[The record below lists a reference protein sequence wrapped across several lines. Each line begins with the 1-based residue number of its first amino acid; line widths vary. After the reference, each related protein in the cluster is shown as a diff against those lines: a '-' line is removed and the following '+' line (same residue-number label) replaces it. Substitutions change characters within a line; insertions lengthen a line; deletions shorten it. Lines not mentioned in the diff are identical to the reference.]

1 MLCIANPGHA
11 PEAAPRKILQIFRGD
26 PDFAN
31 RKLKKR
37 RCNMQ
42 NNRRKFPITAA
53 GWAAYESMRALVAAR
68 RTSPQRS
75 VSRELSACTPCGSFS
90 RRRKCKAFAALLVPA
105 GTIARLTHFC
115 SAEFL
120 NGGVLWCA
128 RGGFFFSAKRAAK
141 PPKPGYVMTKV
152 DVRGCAAVRDSL
164 IKSRWGGAVVWRAF
178 HMKEAGRV
186 AIFGGRA
193 YCQREVGYERRGK
206 SCRRA
211 DKSAVGDDKIEFA
224 DSRLFRQSVRGMHA
238 RM

>member
-1 MLCIANPGHA
+1 MRPRGLLFSAKSAAKPPNPGHA

-42 NNRRKFPITAA
+42 NNRRKFSITAA
-53 GWAAYESMRALVAAR
+53 GWAAYESLRALVAER
-68 RTSPQRS
+68 RTSPQLS

-90 RRRKCKAFAALLVPA
+90 RRKKMQGVRRAPRSCRNYRATHSFLLRRIFEWRCFVVRPH
-105 GTIARLTHFC
+105 GL
-115 SAEFL
+115 L
-120 NGGVLWCA
+120 
-128 RGGFFFSAKRAAK
+128 FSAKSAAK
-141 PPKPGYVMTKV
+141 PPNPGYVMTKV
-152 DVRGCAAVRDSL
+152 DVRGCAAVRDSP

-193 YCQREVGYERRGK
+193 YC
-206 SCRRA
+206 
-211 DKSAVGDDKIEFA
+211 
-224 DSRLFRQSVRGMHA
+224 
-238 RM
+238 